1 MLFFNTAWTNTN
13 TTTQNIDDTQLNVS
27 IADTEKTQS
36 LTDFGAKKI
45 DNTSIILFWEFKSDD
60 NFSHFEIEE
69 STANNDFNKIETVTF
84 KKNTAKYF
92 SKTVKLDGHIKFYR
106 LKMINQNGSFEYSD
120 LLFVDKID
128 EDAISISAVNSDT
141 ETIELKIGNTEE
153 VKIEIYSISG
163 SKIKT
168 IHLKDNLSYEIKLPQ
183 VAGKTLMLQISN
195 KENFVTKKIFML

>member
-84 KKNTAKYF
+84 KKLFK
-92 SKTVKLDGHIKFYR
+92 
-106 LKMINQNGSFEYSD
+106 NG
-120 LLFVDKID
+120 
-128 EDAISISAVNSDT
+128 
-141 ETIELKIGNTEE
+141 
-153 VKIEIYSISG
+153 
-163 SKIKT
+163 
-168 IHLKDNLSYEIKLPQ
+168 
-183 VAGKTLMLQISN
+183 
-195 KENFVTKKIFML
+195 